1 MMLDIQA
8 IRALLTHRYPFLL
21 VDRVTALEEK
31 QSICGYKNVT
41 VNEPFFNGHFPELP
55 IMPGVLILEAMAQ
68 LCGVLGYQSLGTTGH
83 NGDTIWVI
91 AGIDGARF
99 KKPVVPGD
107 RLELSAVLAN
117 KNSPCGN
124 LIVKP
129 KWMAYLLQKRC
140 SVLPS
145 AQSMASR
152 RE

>member
-8 IRALLTHRYPFLL
+8 IRGLLTHRYPFLL
-21 VDRVTALEEK
+21 VDRVTELEEK
-31 QSICGYKNVT
+31 QSIRGYKNVT
-41 VNEPFFNGHFPELP
+41 VNEPFFNGHFPDLP

-107 RLELSAVLAN
+107 RLELSAVLGN
-117 KNSPCGN
+117 KKQSLWKFECEAKVDGV
-124 LIVKP
+124 LAAKAVI
-129 KWMAYLLQKRC
+129 
-140 SVLPS
+140 SV
-145 AQSMASR
+145 AERAIDA
-152 RE
+152 